1 MVGVATAV
9 GEGIVGS
16 WVDVFRCGGGESM
29 DQEVGRV
36 GWYINAQ

>member
-1 MVGVATAV
+1 MMVDVATAV
-9 GEGIVGS
+9 GEAIVGS

-36 GWYINAQ
+36 GW